1 MKLTVTAGLLASAS
15 AALWATTAQAEE
27 TVLSAL
33 PEQVTAWV
41 ENFNPFNQTTTAPS
55 VLHFM
60 YEPLIIFNAL
70 DGGKP
75 VYRLATGHDYSE
87 DLSSIT
93 VTLREGVEW
102 SDGEAFDADDVVTSF
117 ELALGNPA
125 LDSVGMAQM
134 LSGVEKID
142 AQTVRFNLST
152 PSSQAM
158 YQIVRV
164 PIVPDHIWSKID
176 DPVTFTNPDPV
187 GSGPLTEIR
196 RFTPQEYIQCRND
209 NYWDAESLHVDC
221 MRFPQIA
228 NNDQA
233 LAAASNGELDWMG
246 SFLPDIEN
254 TYVAKDPEHHSYW
267 LPGGSLVAFY
277 MNFEAP
283 EEGDRAAFNNVDFRR
298 AVSMAFDREAMVEI
312 AGYGYPTINQYPS
325 GLGRAFH
332 SWNNPEVDEKF
343 GAFTQYDLDGARALL
358 AEAGFKDIDGDGFV
372 ETPEGAQIDLEVIVP
387 NGWTD
392 WVNSCQ
398 IAVEGLNA
406 VGIRANV
413 STPESA
419 VWTEKLI
426 NGDYDM
432 AINSVRVG
440 ATPFNQYLDSLH
452 ESNQAKSRF
461 AASRYYNAE
470 LSGLLDAF
478 TQTSDTEK
486 QMAIMSDVQEIV
498 GADMPLVT
506 VFNNPRWY
514 QYNTKRF
521 TGFFNAD
528 NPVANPVVHKT
539 NPARLL
545 HLLALRPVE

>member
-1 MKLTVTAGLLASAS
+1 MNYKATAGLLASV
-15 AALWATTAQAEE
+15 ALWTTTAQAEE
-27 TVLSAL
+27 TVLTAL
-33 PEQVTAWV
+33 PDQVTAWV
-41 ENFNPFNQTTTAPS
+41 ENFNPFNQTTAAPS
-55 VLHFM
+55 VMHFM
-60 YEPLIIFNAL
+60 YEPLVIFNAL

-75 VYRLATGHDYSE
+75 IYRLATAFVYAD
-87 DLSSIT
+87 DLGSIT
-93 VTLREGVEW
+93 VTLRDGVKW
-102 SDGEAFDADDVVTSF
+102 SDGEAFTADDVIKSF
-117 ELALGNPA
+117 DLTLSNPA

-134 LSGVEKID
+134 LSGVEKVD
-142 AQTVRFNLST
+142 DKTVRFNLAT

-164 PIVPDHIWSKID
+164 PIVPEHVWSNVE
-176 DPVTFTNPDPV
+176 DPVTFTNPNPV

-196 RFTPQEYIQCRND
+196 RFTPQEYTQCRNA
-209 NYWDAESLHVDC
+209 NYWDADSLKVDC

-233 LAAASNGELDWMG
+233 LAAAANGELDWMG
-246 SFLPDIEN
+246 SFLPDIDN
-254 TYVAKDPEHHSYW
+254 TFVAKDPEHHSYW

-283 EEGDRAAFNNVDFRR
+283 EPGDKTAFNDVNFRR

-332 SWNNPEVDEKF
+332 AWNNDEVDEEF
-343 GAFTQYDLDGARALL
+343 GAFTQYDIDGAKALL

-372 ETPEGAQIDLEVIVP
+372 ESPDGDQIDLEVIVP

-406 VGIRANV
+406 AGIKASV
-413 STPESA
+413 ATPEAA

-426 NGDYDM
+426 TGEYDM

-452 ESNQAKSRF
+452 TNNQAKSRF
-461 AASRYYNAE
+461 AASRYYNEE
-470 LSGLLDAF
+470 LSTLLDTF

-486 QMAIMSDVQEIV
+486 QMEIMAEVQEII
-498 GADMPLVT
+498 GEEMPLAY

-521 TGFFNAD
+521 SGFFNAD

-539 NPARLL
+539 NPARLV
-545 HLLALRPVE
+545 HLLNLRPAN

>member
-1 MKLTVTAGLLASAS
+1 MKFTATAGLLASV
-15 AALWATTAQAEE
+15 ALWTTAVQAEE
-27 TVLSAL
+27 TVVSAL

-41 ENFNPFNQTTTAPS
+41 KNFNPFNQTTAAPS
-55 VLHFM
+55 VMHFM

-75 VYRLATGHDYSE
+75 IYRLATAFEYSD
-87 DLSSIT
+87 DLSTIT
-93 VTLREGVEW
+93 VTLRDGVEW
-102 SDGEAFDADDVVTSF
+102 SDGEAFSADDVVNSF
-117 ELALGNPA
+117 ELALNNVA
-125 LDSVGMAQM
+125 LDSVGMSNM
-134 LSGVEKID
+134 LSSVEKID
-142 AQTVRFNLST
+142 DQTVQFNLST

-164 PIVPDHIWSKID
+164 PIVPEHIWSDIA

-209 NYWDAESLHVDC
+209 NYWDAESLKVDC

-233 LAAASNGELDWMG
+233 LAAAANGELDWMG

-254 TYVAKDPEHHSYW
+254 TFVAKDPEHHRYW

-277 MNFEAP
+277 MNFEAS
-283 EEGDRAAFNNVDFRR
+283 EIGDKAAFNNVDFRR
-298 AVSMAFDREAMVEI
+298 AVSMSFDREAMVEI

-332 SWNNPEVDEKF
+332 SWNNPEVEDKF
-343 GAFTQYDLDGARALL
+343 GGFTQYDVEGARALL
-358 AEAGFKDIDGDGFV
+358 AEAGFEDIDGDGFV
-372 ETPEGAQIDLEVIVP
+372 ESPAGEQIDIEVIVP

-392 WVNSCQ
+392 WVNSSQ

-406 VGIRANV
+406 AGIKANV

-419 VWTEKLI
+419 IWTEKLI
-426 NGDYDM
+426 KGDYDM

-452 ESNQAKSRF
+452 EINQAKSRF
-461 AASRYYNAE
+461 AASRYYNEE

-486 QMAIMSDVQEIV
+486 QMAIMADVQKIV
-498 GADMPLVT
+498 GEEMPLAY

-521 TGFFNAD
+521 TGFFSAE
-528 NPVANPVVHKT
+528 NPVANPVAHKT
-539 NPARLL
+539 NPARLM

>member
-1 MKLTVTAGLLASAS
+1 MTQASKGIVTDP
-15 AALWATTAQAEE
+15 TK
-27 TVLSAL
+27 
-33 PEQVTAWV
+33 
-41 ENFNPFNQTTTAPS
+41 
-55 VLHFM
+55 
-60 YEPLIIFNAL
+60 
-70 DGGKP
+70 D
-75 VYRLATGHDYSE
+75 RLYIQD
-87 DLSSIT
+87 
-93 VTLREGVEW
+93 VTLRDGVEW
-102 SDGEAFDADDVVTSF
+102 SDGEAFSADDVVNSF
-117 ELALGNPA
+117 ELALNNVA
-125 LDSVGMAQM
+125 LDSVGMSNM
-134 LSGVEKID
+134 LSSVEKID
-142 AQTVRFNLST
+142 DQTVQFNLST

-164 PIVPDHIWSKID
+164 PIVPEHIWSDIA

-209 NYWDAESLHVDC
+209 NYWDAESLKVDC

-233 LAAASNGELDWMG
+233 LAAAANGELDWMG

-254 TYVAKDPEHHSYW
+254 TFVAKDPEHHRYW

-283 EEGDRAAFNNVDFRR
+283 DAGDSAAFNNVDFRR
-298 AVSMAFDREAMVEI
+298 AVSMSFDREAMVEI

-332 SWNNPEVDEKF
+332 SWNNPEVEDKF
-343 GAFTQYDLDGARALL
+343 GGFTQYDVEGARALL
-358 AEAGFKDIDGDGFV
+358 AEAGFEDTDGDGFV
-372 ETPEGAQIDLEVIVP
+372 ETPAGEQIDIEVIVP

-392 WVNSCQ
+392 WVNSSQ

-406 VGIRANV
+406 AGIKANV

-419 VWTEKLI
+419 IWTEKLI
-426 NGDYDM
+426 KGDYDM

-452 ESNQAKSRF
+452 EINQAKSRF
-461 AASRYYNAE
+461 AASRYYNEE

-486 QMAIMSDVQEIV
+486 QMAIMADVQKIV
-498 GADMPLVT
+498 GEEMPLAY

-521 TGFFNAD
+521 TGFFSAE
-528 NPVANPVVHKT
+528 NPVANPVAHKT
-539 NPARLL
+539 NPARLM

>member
-1 MKLTVTAGLLASAS
+1 
-15 AALWATTAQAEE
+15 
-27 TVLSAL
+27 
-33 PEQVTAWV
+33 
-41 ENFNPFNQTTTAPS
+41 
-55 VLHFM
+55 
-60 YEPLIIFNAL
+60 
-70 DGGKP
+70 
-75 VYRLATGHDYSE
+75 
-87 DLSSIT
+87 
-93 VTLREGVEW
+93 
-102 SDGEAFDADDVVTSF
+102 
-117 ELALGNPA
+117 
-125 LDSVGMAQM
+125 
-134 LSGVEKID
+134 
-142 AQTVRFNLST
+142 
-152 PSSQAM
+152 
-158 YQIVRV
+158 
-164 PIVPDHIWSKID
+164 
-176 DPVTFTNPDPV
+176 
-187 GSGPLTEIR
+187 
-196 RFTPQEYIQCRND
+196 
-209 NYWDAESLHVDC
+209 
-221 MRFPQIA
+221 
-228 NNDQA
+228 
-233 LAAASNGELDWMG
+233 
-246 SFLPDIEN
+246 PDIDN

-283 EEGDRAAFNNVDFRR
+283 EAGDKAAFNDVNFRR

-332 SWNNPEVDEKF
+332 AWNNAEVDEKF
-343 GAFTQYDLDGARALL
+343 GGFTQYDIDGAKALL

-372 ETPEGAQIDLEVIVP
+372 ETPDGEQIDLEVIVP

-406 VGIRANV
+406 AGIKASV
-413 STPESA
+413 ATPEAA

-426 NGDYDM
+426 TGEYDM

-452 ESNQAKSRF
+452 KNNQAKSRF
-461 AASRYYNAE
+461 GASRYYNDE
-470 LSGLLDAF
+470 LSDLLDKF

-486 QMAIMSDVQEIV
+486 QMDIMAEVQEIV
-498 GADMPLVT
+498 GEDVPLAY

-539 NPARLL
+539 NPARLV
-545 HLLALRPVE
+545 HLLNLRPAE

>member
-1 MKLTVTAGLLASAS
+1 MKFTATAGLLASV
-15 AALWATTAQAEE
+15 ALWTTAVQAEE
-27 TVLSAL
+27 TVVSAL

-41 ENFNPFNQTTTAPS
+41 KNFNPFNQTTAAPS
-55 VLHFM
+55 VMHFM

-75 VYRLATGHDYSE
+75 IYRLATAFEYSD
-87 DLSSIT
+87 DLSTIT
-93 VTLREGVEW
+93 VTLRDGVEW
-102 SDGEAFDADDVVTSF
+102 SDGEAFSADHVVKSF
-117 ELALGNPA
+117 ELALNNVA
-125 LDSVGMAQM
+125 LDSVWKSNM
-134 LSGVEKID
+134 LSSVEKVD
-142 AQTVRFNLST
+142 DQTVQFNLST

-164 PIVPDHIWSKID
+164 PIVPEHIWSDIA

-209 NYWDAESLHVDC
+209 NYWDAESLKVDC

-233 LAAASNGELDWMG
+233 LAAAANGELDWMG

-254 TYVAKDPEHHSYW
+254 TFVAKDPEHHRYW

-283 EEGDRAAFNNVDFRR
+283 DAGDSAAFNNVDFRR
-298 AVSMAFDREAMVEI
+298 AVSMSFDREAMVEI

-332 SWNNPEVDEKF
+332 SWNNPEVEDKF
-343 GAFTQYDLDGARALL
+343 GGFTQYDVEGARALL
-358 AEAGFKDIDGDGFV
+358 AEAGFEDIDGDGFV
-372 ETPEGAQIDLEVIVP
+372 ESPAGEQIDIEVIVP

-392 WVNSCQ
+392 WVNSSQ

-406 VGIRANV
+406 AGIKANV

-419 VWTEKLI
+419 IWTEKLI
-426 NGDYDM
+426 KGDYDM

-452 ESNQAKSRF
+452 EINQAKSRF
-461 AASRYYNAE
+461 AASRYYNEE

-486 QMAIMSDVQEIV
+486 QMAIMADVQKIV
-498 GADMPLVT
+498 GEEMPLAY

-521 TGFFNAD
+521 TGFFSAE
-528 NPVANPVVHKT
+528 NPVANPVAHKT
-539 NPARLL
+539 NPARLM

>member
-1 MKLTVTAGLLASAS
+1 MKFTATAGLLASV
-15 AALWATTAQAEE
+15 ALWTTAVQAEE
-27 TVLSAL
+27 TVVSAL

-41 ENFNPFNQTTTAPS
+41 KNFNPFNQTTAAPS
-55 VLHFM
+55 VMHFM

-75 VYRLATGHDYSE
+75 IYRLATAFEYSD
-87 DLSSIT
+87 DLSTIT

-102 SDGEAFDADDVVTSF
+102 SDGEAFSADDVVNSF
-117 ELALGNPA
+117 ELALNNVA
-125 LDSVGMAQM
+125 LDSVGMSNM
-134 LSGVEKID
+134 LSSVEKID
-142 AQTVRFNLST
+142 DQTVQFNLST

-164 PIVPDHIWSKID
+164 PIVPEHIWSDIA

-209 NYWDAESLHVDC
+209 NYWDAESLKVDC

-233 LAAASNGELDWMG
+233 LAAAANGELDWMG

-254 TYVAKDPEHHSYW
+254 TFVAKDPEHHRYW

-283 EEGDRAAFNNVDFRR
+283 DAGDSAAFNNVDFRR
-298 AVSMAFDREAMVEI
+298 AVSMSFDREAMVEI

-332 SWNNPEVDEKF
+332 SWNNPEVEDKF
-343 GAFTQYDLDGARALL
+343 GGFTQYDVEGARALL
-358 AEAGFKDIDGDGFV
+358 AEAGFEDTDGDGFV
-372 ETPEGAQIDLEVIVP
+372 ETPAGEQIDIEVIVP

-392 WVNSCQ
+392 WVNSSQ

-406 VGIRANV
+406 AGIKANV

-419 VWTEKLI
+419 IWTEKLI
-426 NGDYDM
+426 KGDYDM

-452 ESNQAKSRF
+452 EINQAKSRF
-461 AASRYYNAE
+461 AASRYYNEE

-486 QMAIMSDVQEIV
+486 QMAIMADVQKIV
-498 GADMPLVT
+498 GEEMPLAY

-521 TGFFNAD
+521 TGFFSAE
-528 NPVANPVVHKT
+528 NPVANPVAHKT
-539 NPARLL
+539 NPARLM

>member
-1 MKLTVTAGLLASAS
+1 MKLTVTAGLLASVAI
-15 AALWATTAQAEE
+15 WTTAAGAEE

-41 ENFNPFNQTTTAPS
+41 ENFNPFNQTTAAPS
-55 VLHFM
+55 VLDFM
-60 YEPLIIFNAL
+60 YEPLIIFNAM

-75 VYRLATGHDYSE
+75 IYRLATAYEYSD
-87 DLSSIT
+87 DLGSIT

-102 SDGEAFDADDVVTSF
+102 SDGEAFDADDVVKSF
-117 ELALGNPA
+117 ELALSDPA
-125 LDSVGMAQM
+125 LDSVGMAQT

-142 AQTVRFNLST
+142 AQTVRFTLTT

-164 PIVPDHIWSKID
+164 PVVPEHIWSAVA
-176 DPVTFTNPDPV
+176 DPVTFTNPNPV

-196 RFTPQEYIQCRND
+196 RFTPQEYVQCRNT
-209 NYWDAESLHVDC
+209 NYWDAESLKVDC

-233 LAAASNGELDWMG
+233 LAAAANGELDWMG

-277 MNFEAP
+277 MNFEAK
-283 EEGDRAAFNNVDFRR
+283 EAGDKAAFNDVAFRR

-332 SWNNPEVDEKF
+332 SWNNPEVDDKF
-343 GAFTQYDLDGARALL
+343 GAFTQYDIEGAKALL
-358 AEAGFKDIDGDGFV
+358 AEAGYKDIDGDGFV
-372 ETPEGAQIDLEVIVP
+372 ESPAGEPIDLEVIVP

-406 VGIRANV
+406 AGIKANV

-440 ATPFNQYLDSLH
+440 PTPFNQYLDSLH
-452 ESNQAKSRF
+452 ENNQTKSRF

-478 TQTSDTEK
+478 TQTNDADK
-486 QMAIMSDVQEIV
+486 QMAIMGDVQEIV
-498 GADMPLVT
+498 GAEMPLVT
-506 VFNNPRWY
+506 VFNNPNWY

-521 TGFFNAD
+521 SGFFNAD

-539 NPARLL
+539 NPARLI
-545 HLLALRPVE
+545 HLLSLRPVE

>member
-1 MKLTVTAGLLASAS
+1 MKLTVTAGLLASVAI
-15 AALWATTAQAEE
+15 WTTAAQAEE

-41 ENFNPFNQTTTAPS
+41 ENFNPFNQTTAAPS
-55 VLHFM
+55 VLDFM
-60 YEPLIIFNAL
+60 YEPLIIFNAM

-75 VYRLATGHDYSE
+75 IYRLATAYEYSD
-87 DLSSIT
+87 DLGSIT

-102 SDGEAFDADDVVTSF
+102 SDGEAFDADDVVKSF
-117 ELALGNPA
+117 ELALSDPA
-125 LDSVGMAQM
+125 LDSVGMAQT

-142 AQTVRFNLST
+142 AHTVRFTLST

-164 PIVPDHIWSKID
+164 PVVPEHIWSAVA
-176 DPVTFTNPDPV
+176 DPVTFTNPNPV

-196 RFTPQEYIQCRND
+196 RFTPQEYVQCRNS
-209 NYWDAESLHVDC
+209 NYWDAESLKVDC
-221 MRFPQIA
+221 IRFPQIA

-233 LAAASNGELDWMG
+233 LAAAANGELDWMG

-267 LPGGSLVAFY
+267 LPGGSMVAFY

-283 EEGDRAAFNNVDFRR
+283 AAGDKAAFNDVAFRR

-332 SWNNPEVDEKF
+332 SWNNPEVDDKF
-343 GAFTQYDLDGARALL
+343 GAFTQYDIEGAKALL
-358 AEAGFKDIDGDGFV
+358 AEAGYKDIDGDGFI
-372 ETPEGAQIDLEVIVP
+372 ETPAGEPIDLEVIVP

-406 VGIRANV
+406 AGIKANV

-440 ATPFNQYLDSLH
+440 PTPFNQYLDSMH
-452 ESNQAKSRF
+452 ENNQTKSRF

-478 TQTSDTEK
+478 TQTSDAEK
-486 QMAIMSDVQEIV
+486 QMAIMGDVQEIV
-498 GADMPLVT
+498 GAEMPLVT
-506 VFNNPRWY
+506 VFNNPNWY

-539 NPARLL
+539 NPARLI
-545 HLLALRPVE
+545 HLLSLRPVE

>member
-1 MKLTVTAGLLASAS
+1 MKFKATAGLLASV
-15 AALWATTAQAEE
+15 ALWTTTAQAEE
-27 TVLSAL
+27 TVLTAL
-33 PEQVTAWV
+33 PDQVTAWV
-41 ENFNPFNQTTTAPS
+41 ENFNPFNQTTAAPS
-55 VLHFM
+55 VMHFM

-75 VYRLATGHDYSE
+75 IFRLATAFDYAD
-87 DLSSIT
+87 DLGSIT
-93 VTLREGVEW
+93 VTLRDGVQW
-102 SDGEAFDADDVVTSF
+102 SDGEAFTADDVTKSF
-117 ELALGNPA
+117 DLALGNPA

-142 AQTVRFNLST
+142 DKTVRFNLAT

-164 PIVPDHIWSKID
+164 PIVPEHVWSGVD
-176 DPVTFTNPDPV
+176 DPVTFTNPKPV

-196 RFTPQEYIQCRND
+196 RFTPQEYTQCRND
-209 NYWDAESLHVDC
+209 NYWDADSLKVDC

-233 LAAASNGELDWMG
+233 LAAAANGELDWMG
-246 SFLPDIEN
+246 SFLPDIDN
-254 TYVAKDPEHHSYW
+254 TFVAKDPEHHSYW

-283 EEGDRAAFNNVDFRR
+283 EAGDKAAFNDVNFRR

-332 SWNNPEVDEKF
+332 AWNNDGVDEKF
-343 GAFTQYDLDGARALL
+343 GAFTQYDIEAAKALL

-372 ETPEGAQIDLEVIVP
+372 ESPDGEQIDLEVIVP

-406 VGIRANV
+406 AGIKANV
-413 STPESA
+413 STPEAA

-426 NGDYDM
+426 TGEYDM

-452 ESNQAKSRF
+452 TNNQAKSRF
-461 AASRYYNAE
+461 AASRYYNEE
-470 LSGLLDAF
+470 LSGLLDKF

-486 QMAIMSDVQEIV
+486 QMEIMAEVQEII
-498 GADMPLVT
+498 GEEMPLAY

-539 NPARLL
+539 NPARLV
-545 HLLALRPVE
+545 HLLNLRPAN

>member
-1 MKLTVTAGLLASAS
+1 MKFKATAGLLASV
-15 AALWATTAQAEE
+15 ALWTTTAQAEE
-27 TVLSAL
+27 TVLTAL
-33 PEQVTAWV
+33 PDQVTAWV
-41 ENFNPFNQTTTAPS
+41 ENFNPFNQTTAAPS

-75 VYRLATGHDYSE
+75 IYRLATAFDYAD
-87 DLSSIT
+87 DLGSIT
-93 VTLREGVEW
+93 VTLRDGVKW
-102 SDGEAFDADDVVTSF
+102 SDGEAFTADDVIKSF
-117 ELALGNPA
+117 DLALSNPA

-134 LSGVEKID
+134 LSGVDKLD
-142 AQTVRFNLST
+142 DKTVRFNLAT

-164 PIVPDHIWSKID
+164 PIVPEHVWSGVD
-176 DPVTFTNPDPV
+176 DPVTFTNPNPV

-196 RFTPQEYIQCRND
+196 RFTPQEYTQCRNA
-209 NYWDAESLHVDC
+209 NYWDADSLKVDC

-233 LAAASNGELDWMG
+233 LAAAANGELDWMG
-246 SFLPDIEN
+246 SFLPDIDN

-283 EEGDRAAFNNVDFRR
+283 EAGDKAAFNDVNFRR

-332 SWNNPEVDEKF
+332 AWNNAEVDEKF
-343 GAFTQYDLDGARALL
+343 GGFTQYDIDGAKALL

-372 ETPEGAQIDLEVIVP
+372 ETPDGEQIDLEVIVP

-406 VGIRANV
+406 AGIKASV
-413 STPESA
+413 ATPEAA

-426 NGDYDM
+426 TGEYDM

-452 ESNQAKSRF
+452 KNNQAKSRF
-461 AASRYYNAE
+461 AASRYYNDE
-470 LSGLLDAF
+470 LSDLLDKF

-486 QMAIMSDVQEIV
+486 QMEIMAEVQTIV
-498 GADMPLVT
+498 GEDVPLAY

-539 NPARLL
+539 NPARLV
-545 HLLALRPVE
+545 HLLNLRPAE

>member
-1 MKLTVTAGLLASAS
+1 MNFKTTAGLLASV
-15 AALWATTAQAEE
+15 ALWSTAAQAEE
-27 TVLSAL
+27 TVLTAL
-33 PEQVTAWV
+33 PDQVTAWV
-41 ENFNPFNQTTTAPS
+41 ENFNPFNQTTAAPS

-60 YEPLIIFNAL
+60 YEPLIIFNAI

-75 VYRLATGHDYSE
+75 IYRLATAFDYAD
-87 DLSSIT
+87 DLSAIT
-93 VTLREGVEW
+93 VTLREGVQW
-102 SDGEAFDADDVVTSF
+102 SDGEAFAADDVVKSF
-117 ELALGNPA
+117 DLALSNPA

-134 LSGVEKID
+134 LSGVDKVD
-142 AQTVRFNLST
+142 DKTVRFNLAT

-164 PIVPDHIWSKID
+164 PIVPEHVWSGVD
-176 DPVTFTNPDPV
+176 DPVTFTNPKPV

-196 RFTPQEYIQCRND
+196 RFTPQEYTQCRNA
-209 NYWDAESLHVDC
+209 NYWDADSLKVDC

-233 LAAASNGELDWMG
+233 LAAAANGELDWMG
-246 SFLPDIEN
+246 SFLPDIDN
-254 TYVAKDPEHHSYW
+254 TFVAKDPEHHSYW

-283 EEGDRAAFNNVDFRR
+283 EAGDKAAFNNQNFRR

-332 SWNNPEVDEKF
+332 AWNNAEVDEKF
-343 GAFTQYDLDGARALL
+343 GAFTQYDIEAAKALL
-358 AEAGFKDIDGDGFV
+358 AEAGFKDTDGDGFV
-372 ETPEGAQIDLEVIVP
+372 ETPDGEQIDLEVIVP

-406 VGIRANV
+406 AGIKANV
-413 STPESA
+413 STPEA
-419 VWTEKLI
+419 AIWTEKLI
-426 NGDYDM
+426 TGEYDM

-452 ESNQAKSRF
+452 EDNQAKSRF

-470 LSGLLDAF
+470 LSDLLDAF

-486 QMAIMSDVQEIV
+486 QMAIMADVQTIV
-498 GADMPLVT
+498 GEDMPLAY

-521 TGFFNAD
+521 TGFFNSE
-528 NPVANPVVHKT
+528 NPVTNPVVHKT
-539 NPARLL
+539 NPARLV
-545 HLLALRPVE
+545 HLLNLRPVE

>member
-1 MKLTVTAGLLASAS
+1 MKFTATAGLLASV
-15 AALWATTAQAEE
+15 ALWTTAVQAEE
-27 TVLSAL
+27 TVVSAL

-41 ENFNPFNQTTTAPS
+41 KNFNPFNQTTAAPS
-55 VLHFM
+55 VMHFM

-75 VYRLATGHDYSE
+75 IYRLATAFEYSD
-87 DLSSIT
+87 DLSTIT
-93 VTLREGVEW
+93 VTLRDGVEW
-102 SDGEAFDADDVVTSF
+102 SDGEAFSADDVVNSF
-117 ELALGNPA
+117 ELALNNVA
-125 LDSVGMAQM
+125 LDSVGMSNM
-134 LSGVEKID
+134 LSSVEKID
-142 AQTVRFNLST
+142 DQTVQFNLST

-164 PIVPDHIWSKID
+164 PIVPEHIWSDIA

-209 NYWDAESLHVDC
+209 NYWDAESLKVDC

-233 LAAASNGELDWMG
+233 LAAAANGELDWMG

-254 TYVAKDPEHHSYW
+254 TFVAKDPEHHRYW

-277 MNFEAP
+277 MNFEALDA
-283 EEGDRAAFNNVDFRR
+283 GDSAAFNNVDFRR
-298 AVSMAFDREAMVEI
+298 AVSMSFDREAMVEI

-332 SWNNPEVDEKF
+332 SWNNPEVEDKF
-343 GAFTQYDLDGARALL
+343 GGFTQYDVEGARALL
-358 AEAGFKDIDGDGFV
+358 AEAGFEDIDGDGFV
-372 ETPEGAQIDLEVIVP
+372 ETPAGEQIDIEVIVP

-392 WVNSCQ
+392 WVNSSQ

-406 VGIRANV
+406 AGIKANV

-419 VWTEKLI
+419 IWTEKLI
-426 NGDYDM
+426 KGDYDM

-452 ESNQAKSRF
+452 EINQAKSRF
-461 AASRYYNAE
+461 AASRYYNEE

-486 QMAIMSDVQEIV
+486 QMAIMADVQKIV
-498 GADMPLVT
+498 GEEMPLAY

-521 TGFFNAD
+521 TGFFSAE
-528 NPVANPVVHKT
+528 NPVANPVAHKT
-539 NPARLL
+539 NPARLM

>member
-1 MKLTVTAGLLASAS
+1 MKFTATAGLLASV
-15 AALWATTAQAEE
+15 ALWTTAVQAEE
-27 TVLSAL
+27 TVVSAL

-41 ENFNPFNQTTTAPS
+41 KNFNPFNQTTAAPS
-55 VLHFM
+55 VMHFM

-75 VYRLATGHDYSE
+75 IYRLATAFEYSD
-87 DLSSIT
+87 DLSTIT
-93 VTLREGVEW
+93 VTLRDGVEW
-102 SDGEAFDADDVVTSF
+102 SDGEAFSADDVVNSF
-117 ELALGNPA
+117 ELALNNVA
-125 LDSVGMAQM
+125 LDSVGMSNM
-134 LSGVEKID
+134 LSSVEKID
-142 AQTVRFNLST
+142 DQTVQFNLST

-164 PIVPDHIWSKID
+164 PIVPEHIWSDIA

-209 NYWDAESLHVDC
+209 NYWDAESLKVDC

-233 LAAASNGELDWMG
+233 LAAAANGELDWMG

-254 TYVAKDPEHHSYW
+254 TFVAKDPEHHRYW

-277 MNFEAP
+277 MNFEAS
-283 EEGDRAAFNNVDFRR
+283 EIGDKAAFNNVDFRR
-298 AVSMAFDREAMVEI
+298 AVSMSFDREAMVEI

-332 SWNNPEVDEKF
+332 SWNNPEVEDKF
-343 GAFTQYDLDGARALL
+343 GGFTQYDVEGARALL
-358 AEAGFKDIDGDGFV
+358 AEAGFEDIDGDGFV
-372 ETPEGAQIDLEVIVP
+372 ETPAGEQIDIEVIVP

-392 WVNSCQ
+392 WVNSSQ

-406 VGIRANV
+406 AGIKANV

-419 VWTEKLI
+419 IWTEKLI
-426 NGDYDM
+426 KGDYDM

-452 ESNQAKSRF
+452 EINQAKSRF
-461 AASRYYNAE
+461 AASRYYNEE
-470 LSGLLDAF
+470 LSDLLDAF

-486 QMAIMSDVQEIV
+486 QMAIMADVQKIV
-498 GADMPLVT
+498 GEEMPLAY

-521 TGFFNAD
+521 TGFFSAE
-528 NPVANPVVHKT
+528 NPVANPVAHKT
-539 NPARLL
+539 NPARLM

>member
-1 MKLTVTAGLLASAS
+1 MKFKATAGLLASV
-15 AALWATTAQAEE
+15 ALWTTTAQAEE
-27 TVLSAL
+27 TVLTAL
-33 PEQVTAWV
+33 PDQVTAWV
-41 ENFNPFNQTTTAPS
+41 ENFNPFNQTTAAPS
-55 VLHFM
+55 VMHFM

-75 VYRLATGHDYSE
+75 IFRLATAFDYAD
-87 DLSSIT
+87 DLGSIT
-93 VTLREGVEW
+93 VTLRDGVKW
-102 SDGEAFDADDVVTSF
+102 SDGEAFTADDVMKSF
-117 ELALGNPA
+117 DLALSNPA

-134 LSGVEKID
+134 LSGVEKLD
-142 AQTVRFNLST
+142 DKTVRFNLAT

-164 PIVPDHIWSKID
+164 PIVPEHVWSGVD
-176 DPVTFTNPDPV
+176 DPVTFTNPNPV

-196 RFTPQEYIQCRND
+196 RFTPQEYTQCRND
-209 NYWDAESLHVDC
+209 NYWDADSLKVDC

-233 LAAASNGELDWMG
+233 LAAAANGELDWMG
-246 SFLPDIEN
+246 SFLPDIDN
-254 TYVAKDPEHHSYW
+254 TFVAKDPEHHSYW

-283 EEGDRAAFNNVDFRR
+283 EAGDKAAFNDVNFRR

-332 SWNNPEVDEKF
+332 AWNNDGVDEKF
-343 GAFTQYDLDGARALL
+343 GAFTQYDIEAAKALL
-358 AEAGFKDIDGDGFV
+358 AKAGFKDINGDGFV
-372 ETPEGAQIDLEVIVP
+372 ESPDGEQIDLEVIVP

-406 VGIRANV
+406 AGIKANV
-413 STPESA
+413 STPEAA

-426 NGDYDM
+426 TGEYDM

-452 ESNQAKSRF
+452 TNNQAKSRF
-461 AASRYYNAE
+461 AASRYYNKE
-470 LSGLLDAF
+470 LSALLDTF

-486 QMAIMSDVQEIV
+486 QMEIMAEVQEII
-498 GADMPLVT
+498 GEEMPLAY

-539 NPARLL
+539 NPARLV
-545 HLLALRPVE
+545 HLLNLRPAE

>member
-1 MKLTVTAGLLASAS
+1 MKFTATAGLLASV
-15 AALWATTAQAEE
+15 ALWTTAVQAEE
-27 TVLSAL
+27 TVVSAL

-41 ENFNPFNQTTTAPS
+41 KNFNPFNQTTAAPS
-55 VLHFM
+55 VMHFM

-75 VYRLATGHDYSE
+75 IYRLATAFEYSD
-87 DLSSIT
+87 DLSTIT
-93 VTLREGVEW
+93 VTLRDGVEW
-102 SDGEAFDADDVVTSF
+102 SDGEAFSADDVVNSF
-117 ELALGNPA
+117 ELALNNVA
-125 LDSVGMAQM
+125 LDSVGMSNM
-134 LSGVEKID
+134 LSSVEKID
-142 AQTVRFNLST
+142 DQTVQFNLST

-164 PIVPDHIWSKID
+164 PIVPEHIWSDIA

-209 NYWDAESLHVDC
+209 NYWDAESLKVDC

-233 LAAASNGELDWMG
+233 LAAAANGELDWMG

-254 TYVAKDPEHHSYW
+254 TFVAKDPEHHRYW

-283 EEGDRAAFNNVDFRR
+283 DAGDSAAFNNVDFRR
-298 AVSMAFDREAMVEI
+298 AVSMSFDREAMVEI

-332 SWNNPEVDEKF
+332 SWNNPEVEDKF
-343 GAFTQYDLDGARALL
+343 GGFTQYDVEGARALL
-358 AEAGFKDIDGDGFV
+358 AEAGFEDIDGDGFV
-372 ETPEGAQIDLEVIVP
+372 ESPAGEQIDIEVIVP

-392 WVNSCQ
+392 WVNSSQ

-406 VGIRANV
+406 AGIKANV

-419 VWTEKLI
+419 IWTEKLI
-426 NGDYDM
+426 KGDYDM

-452 ESNQAKSRF
+452 EINQAKSRF
-461 AASRYYNAE
+461 AASRYYNEE

-486 QMAIMSDVQEIV
+486 QMAIMADVQKIV
-498 GADMPLVT
+498 GEEMPLAY

-521 TGFFNAD
+521 TGFFSAE
-528 NPVANPVVHKT
+528 NPVANPVAHKT
-539 NPARLL
+539 NPARLM

>member
-1 MKLTVTAGLLASAS
+1 MKFTATAGLLASV
-15 AALWATTAQAEE
+15 ALWTTAVQAEE
-27 TVLSAL
+27 TVVSAL

-41 ENFNPFNQTTTAPS
+41 KNFNPFNQTTAAPS
-55 VLHFM
+55 VMHFM

-75 VYRLATGHDYSE
+75 IYRLATAFEYSD
-87 DLSSIT
+87 DLSTIT

-102 SDGEAFDADDVVTSF
+102 SDGEAFSADDVVNSF
-117 ELALGNPA
+117 ELALNNVA
-125 LDSVGMAQM
+125 LDSVGMSNM
-134 LSGVEKID
+134 LSSVEKID
-142 AQTVRFNLST
+142 HQTVQFNLST

-164 PIVPDHIWSKID
+164 PIVPEHIWSDIA

-209 NYWDAESLHVDC
+209 NYWDAESLKVDC

-233 LAAASNGELDWMG
+233 LAAAANGELDWMG

-254 TYVAKDPEHHSYW
+254 TFVAKDPEHHRYW

-283 EEGDRAAFNNVDFRR
+283 DAGDSAAFNNVDFRR
-298 AVSMAFDREAMVEI
+298 AVSMSFDREAMVEI

-332 SWNNPEVDEKF
+332 SWNNPEVEDKF
-343 GAFTQYDLDGARALL
+343 GGFTQYDVEGARALL
-358 AEAGFKDIDGDGFV
+358 AEAGFEDTDGDGFV
-372 ETPEGAQIDLEVIVP
+372 ETAAGEQIDIEVIVP

-392 WVNSCQ
+392 WVNSSQ

-406 VGIRANV
+406 AGIKANV

-419 VWTEKLI
+419 IWTEKLI
-426 NGDYDM
+426 KGDYDM

-452 ESNQAKSRF
+452 EINQAKSRF
-461 AASRYYNAE
+461 AASRYYNEE

-486 QMAIMSDVQEIV
+486 QMAIMADVQKIV
-498 GADMPLVT
+498 GEEMPLAY

-521 TGFFNAD
+521 TGFFSAE
-528 NPVANPVVHKT
+528 NPVANPVAHKT
-539 NPARLL
+539 NPARLM

>member
-1 MKLTVTAGLLASAS
+1 MKFTATAGLLASV
-15 AALWATTAQAEE
+15 ALWTTAAQAEE

-41 ENFNPFNQTTTAPS
+41 ENFNPFNQTTAAPS
-55 VLHFM
+55 VMHFM

-75 VYRLATGHDYSE
+75 IYRLATAFEYSE
-87 DLSSIT
+87 DLSTIT
-93 VTLREGVEW
+93 VTLRDGVQW
-102 SDGEAFDADDVVTSF
+102 SDGEAFTADDVVKSF
-117 ELALGNPA
+117 DLALSDPA

-142 AQTVRFNLST
+142 EMTVKFNLST

-164 PIVPDHIWSKID
+164 PIVPEHIWSD
-176 DPVTFTNPDPV
+176 VADPVTFTNPDPV

-209 NYWDAESLHVDC
+209 NYWDAESLKVDC

-233 LAAASNGELDWMG
+233 LAAAANGELDWMG

-267 LPGGSLVAFY
+267 LPAGSLVAFY
-277 MNFEAP
+277 MNFEAK
-283 EEGDRAAFNNVDFRR
+283 EAGDKEAINDVAFRR

-325 GLGRAFH
+325 GLGRAYH
-332 SWNNPEVDEKF
+332 AWNNPEVEDKF
-343 GAFTQYDLDGARALL
+343 GAFTRYDIEGAKAQL
-358 AEAGFKDIDGDGFV
+358 AEAGFKDVDGDGFV
-372 ETPEGAQIDLEVIVP
+372 ETPNGEQIDLEVIVP

-392 WVNSCQ
+392 WVNSSQ

-406 VGIRANV
+406 AGIKANV

-419 VWTEKLI
+419 IWTEKLI
-426 NGDYDM
+426 KGDYDM

-452 ESNQAKSRF
+452 EINQAKSRF
-461 AASRYYNAE
+461 AASRYYNKE

-478 TQTSDTEK
+478 TQTSDTDK
-486 QMAIMSDVQEIV
+486 QMAIIADVQKIV
-498 GADMPLVT
+498 GEDMPLAY

-521 TGFFNAD
+521 EGFFNAD

-539 NPARLL
+539 NPARLI
-545 HLLALRPVE
+545 HLLNLRPVE

>member
-1 MKLTVTAGLLASAS
+1 MKFTATAGLLASV
-15 AALWATTAQAEE
+15 ALWTTAVQAEE
-27 TVLSAL
+27 TVVSAL

-41 ENFNPFNQTTTAPS
+41 KNFNPFNQTTAAPS
-55 VLHFM
+55 VMHFM

-75 VYRLATGHDYSE
+75 IYRLATAFEYSD
-87 DLSSIT
+87 DLSTIT
-93 VTLREGVEW
+93 VTLRDGVEW
-102 SDGEAFDADDVVTSF
+102 SDGEAFSADDVVNSF
-117 ELALGNPA
+117 ELALNNVA
-125 LDSVGMAQM
+125 LDSVGMSNM
-134 LSGVEKID
+134 LSSVEKID
-142 AQTVRFNLST
+142 DQTVQFNLST

-164 PIVPDHIWSKID
+164 PIVPEHIWSDIA

-209 NYWDAESLHVDC
+209 NYWDAESLKVDC

-233 LAAASNGELDWMG
+233 LAAAANGELDWMG

-254 TYVAKDPEHHSYW
+254 TFVAKDPEHHRYW

-277 MNFEAP
+277 MNFEAS
-283 EEGDRAAFNNVDFRR
+283 EIGDKAAFNNVDFRR
-298 AVSMAFDREAMVEI
+298 AVSMSFDREAMVEI

-332 SWNNPEVDEKF
+332 SWNNPEVEDKF
-343 GAFTQYDLDGARALL
+343 GGFTQYDVEGARALL
-358 AEAGFKDIDGDGFV
+358 AEAGFEDTDGDGFV
-372 ETPEGAQIDLEVIVP
+372 ETPAGEQIDIEVIVP

-392 WVNSCQ
+392 WVNSSQ

-406 VGIRANV
+406 AGIKANV

-419 VWTEKLI
+419 IWTEKLI
-426 NGDYDM
+426 KGDYDM

-452 ESNQAKSRF
+452 EINQAKSRF
-461 AASRYYNAE
+461 AASRYYNEE

-486 QMAIMSDVQEIV
+486 QMAIMADVQKIV
-498 GADMPLVT
+498 GEEMPLAY

-521 TGFFNAD
+521 TGFFSAE
-528 NPVANPVVHKT
+528 NPVANPVAHKT
-539 NPARLL
+539 NPARLM

>member
-1 MKLTVTAGLLASAS
+1 MKFTATAGLLASV
-15 AALWATTAQAEE
+15 ALWTTAVQAEE
-27 TVLSAL
+27 TVVSAL

-41 ENFNPFNQTTTAPS
+41 KNFNPFNQTTAAPS
-55 VLHFM
+55 VMHFM

-75 VYRLATGHDYSE
+75 IYRLATAFEYSD
-87 DLSSIT
+87 DLSTIT

-102 SDGEAFDADDVVTSF
+102 SDGEAFSADDVVNSF
-117 ELALGNPA
+117 ELALNNVA
-125 LDSVGMAQM
+125 LDSVGMSNM
-134 LSGVEKID
+134 LSSVEKID
-142 AQTVRFNLST
+142 DQTVQFNLST

-164 PIVPDHIWSKID
+164 PIVPEHIWSDIA

-209 NYWDAESLHVDC
+209 NYWDAESLKVDC

-233 LAAASNGELDWMG
+233 LAAAANGELDWMG

-254 TYVAKDPEHHSYW
+254 TFVAKGPEHHRYW

-277 MNFEAP
+277 MNFEAS
-283 EEGDRAAFNNVDFRR
+283 EIGDKEAFNNVDFRR
-298 AVSMAFDREAMVEI
+298 AVSMSFDREAMVEI

-332 SWNNPEVDEKF
+332 SWNNPEVEDKF
-343 GAFTQYDLDGARALL
+343 GGFTQYDVEGARALL
-358 AEAGFKDIDGDGFV
+358 AEAGFEDIDGDGFV
-372 ETPEGAQIDLEVIVP
+372 ESPAGEQIDIEVIVP

-392 WVNSCQ
+392 WVNSSQ

-406 VGIRANV
+406 AGIKANV

-419 VWTEKLI
+419 IWTEKLI
-426 NGDYDM
+426 KGDYDM

-452 ESNQAKSRF
+452 EINQAKSRF
-461 AASRYYNAE
+461 AASRYYNEE

-486 QMAIMSDVQEIV
+486 QMAIMADVQKIV
-498 GADMPLVT
+498 GEEMPLAY

-521 TGFFNAD
+521 TGFFSAE
-528 NPVANPVVHKT
+528 NPVANPVAHKT
-539 NPARLL
+539 NPARLM

>member
-1 MKLTVTAGLLASAS
+1 MRKTVAAGLMASAAMLASA
-15 AALWATTAQAEE
+15 AQAEE
-27 TVLSAL
+27 TVLTAL

-41 ENFNPFNQTTTAPS
+41 ENFNPFNQTTAAPS
-55 VLHFM
+55 VMHFM

-70 DGGKP
+70 DAGKP
-75 VYRLATGHDYSE
+75 VFRLATDFEYAE

-93 VTLREGVEW
+93 VSLREGVTW
-102 SDGEAFDADDVVTSF
+102 SDGEAFDADDVVASF
-117 ELALGNPA
+117 ELVLGNAA
-125 LDSVGMAQM
+125 LDAVGMAQT

-142 AQTVRFNLST
+142 AGTVRFDLST
-152 PSSQAM
+152 PSSQAL

-164 PIVPDHIWSKID
+164 PIVPQHIWSQVD

-196 RFTPQEYIQCRND
+196 RFTPQEYVQCRNE
-209 NYWDAESLHVDC
+209 NYWDADSLHVDC
-221 MRFPQIA
+221 MRFPQIS

-233 LAAASNGELDWMG
+233 LAAAANGKLDWMG

-254 TYVAKDPEHHSYW
+254 TYVAKDPAHHSYW

-283 EEGDRAAFNNVDFRR
+283 EAGDRAAFKDVTFRR
-298 AVSMAFDREAMVEI
+298 VVSMAFDREAMVEI

-332 SWNNPEVDEKF
+332 AWNSPEVEEKF
-343 GAFTQYDLDGARALL
+343 GSFTQYDTEGARALL
-358 AEAGFKDIDGDGFV
+358 AEAGYKDIDGDGFV
-372 ETPEGAQIDLEVIVP
+372 ETPDGQPVSLEVIVP

-406 VGIRANV
+406 AGIKANV
-413 STPESA
+413 ATPESA

-426 NGDYDM
+426 SGDYDM

-440 ATPFNQYLDSLH
+440 PTPFNQYLDALH
-452 ESNQAKSRF
+452 ENNQAKSRF

-470 LSGLLDAF
+470 LSGLLDSF
-478 TQTSDTEK
+478 TQTNDTEK
-486 QMAIMSDVQEIV
+486 QMQIMGKVQGIV
-498 GADMPLVT
+498 AADMPLVP

>member
-1 MKLTVTAGLLASAS
+1 MKFTATAGLLASV
-15 AALWATTAQAEE
+15 ALWTTAVQAEE
-27 TVLSAL
+27 TVVSAL

-41 ENFNPFNQTTTAPS
+41 KNFNPFNQTTAAPS
-55 VLHFM
+55 VMHFM

-75 VYRLATGHDYSE
+75 IYRLATAFEYSD
-87 DLSSIT
+87 DLSTIT
-93 VTLREGVEW
+93 VTLRDGVEW
-102 SDGEAFDADDVVTSF
+102 SDGEAFSADDVVNSF
-117 ELALGNPA
+117 ELALNNVA
-125 LDSVGMAQM
+125 LDSVGMSNM
-134 LSGVEKID
+134 LSSVEKID
-142 AQTVRFNLST
+142 DQTVQFNLST

-164 PIVPDHIWSKID
+164 PIVPEHIWSDIA

-209 NYWDAESLHVDC
+209 NYWDAESLKVDC

-233 LAAASNGELDWMG
+233 LAAAANGELDWMG

-254 TYVAKDPEHHSYW
+254 TFVAKDPEHHRYW

-283 EEGDRAAFNNVDFRR
+283 DAGDSAAFNNVDFRR
-298 AVSMAFDREAMVEI
+298 AVSMSFDREAMVEI

-332 SWNNPEVDEKF
+332 SWNNPEVEDKF
-343 GAFTQYDLDGARALL
+343 GGFTQYDVEGARALL
-358 AEAGFKDIDGDGFV
+358 AEAGFEDTDGDGFV
-372 ETPEGAQIDLEVIVP
+372 ETPAGEQIDIEVIVP

-392 WVNSCQ
+392 WVNSSQ

-406 VGIRANV
+406 AGIKANV

-419 VWTEKLI
+419 IWTEKLI
-426 NGDYDM
+426 KGDYDM

-452 ESNQAKSRF
+452 EINQAKSRF
-461 AASRYYNAE
+461 AASRYYNEE

-486 QMAIMSDVQEIV
+486 QMAIMADVQKIV
-498 GADMPLVT
+498 GEEMPLAY

-521 TGFFNAD
+521 TGFFSAE
-528 NPVANPVVHKT
+528 NPVANPVAHKT
-539 NPARLL
+539 NPARLM

>member
-1 MKLTVTAGLLASAS
+1 MKFTATAGLLASV
-15 AALWATTAQAEE
+15 ALWTTAVQAEE
-27 TVLSAL
+27 TVVSAL

-41 ENFNPFNQTTTAPS
+41 KNFNPFNQTTAAPS
-55 VLHFM
+55 VMHFM

-75 VYRLATGHDYSE
+75 IYRLATAFEYSD
-87 DLSSIT
+87 DLSTIT
-93 VTLREGVEW
+93 VTLRDGVEW
-102 SDGEAFDADDVVTSF
+102 SDGEAFSADDVVNSF
-117 ELALGNPA
+117 ELALNNVA
-125 LDSVGMAQM
+125 LDSVGMSNM
-134 LSGVEKID
+134 LSSVEKID
-142 AQTVRFNLST
+142 DQTVQFNLST

-164 PIVPDHIWSKID
+164 PIVPEHIWSDIA

-209 NYWDAESLHVDC
+209 NYWDAESLKVDC

-233 LAAASNGELDWMG
+233 LAAAANGELDWMG

-254 TYVAKDPEHHSYW
+254 TFVAKDPEHHRYW

-283 EEGDRAAFNNVDFRR
+283 DAGDSAAFNNVDFRR
-298 AVSMAFDREAMVEI
+298 AVSMSFDREAMVEI

-332 SWNNPEVDEKF
+332 SWNNPEVEDKF
-343 GAFTQYDLDGARALL
+343 GGFTQYDVEGARALL
-358 AEAGFKDIDGDGFV
+358 AEAGFEDIDGDGFV
-372 ETPEGAQIDLEVIVP
+372 ETPAGEQIDIEVIVP

-392 WVNSCQ
+392 WVNSSQ

-406 VGIRANV
+406 AGIKANV

-419 VWTEKLI
+419 IWTEKLI
-426 NGDYDM
+426 KGDYDM

-452 ESNQAKSRF
+452 EINQAKSRF
-461 AASRYYNAE
+461 AASRYYNEE

-486 QMAIMSDVQEIV
+486 QMAIMADVQKIV
-498 GADMPLVT
+498 GEEMPLAY

-521 TGFFNAD
+521 TGFFSAE
-528 NPVANPVVHKT
+528 NPVANPVAHKT
-539 NPARLL
+539 NPARLM

>member
-1 MKLTVTAGLLASAS
+1 MKLTVTAGLLVSVAI
-15 AALWATTAQAEE
+15 WTTAAQAEE

-41 ENFNPFNQTTTAPS
+41 ENFNPFNQTTAAPS
-55 VLHFM
+55 VLDFM
-60 YEPLIIFNAL
+60 YEPLIIFNAM

-75 VYRLATGHDYSE
+75 IYRLATAYEYSE
-87 DLSSIT
+87 DLSTIS

-102 SDGEAFDADDVVTSF
+102 SDGEAFDADDVVKSF
-117 ELALGNPA
+117 ELALSDPA
-125 LDSVGMAQM
+125 LDSVGMAQT

-142 AQTVRFNLST
+142 AQTVRFTLST

-164 PIVPDHIWSKID
+164 PVVPEHIWSAVA
-176 DPVTFTNPDPV
+176 DPVTFTNPNPV

-196 RFTPQEYIQCRND
+196 RFTPQEYVQCRNT
-209 NYWDAESLHVDC
+209 NYWDAASLKVDC

-233 LAAASNGELDWMG
+233 LAAAANGELDWMG

-277 MNFEAP
+277 MNFEAK
-283 EEGDRAAFNNVDFRR
+283 EAGDKAAFNDVAFRR

-332 SWNNPEVDEKF
+332 SWNNPEVDDKF
-343 GAFTQYDLDGARALL
+343 GAFTQYDIEGAKALL
-358 AEAGFKDIDGDGFV
+358 AEAGYKDIDGDGFV
-372 ETPEGAQIDLEVIVP
+372 ESPTGEPIDLEVIVP

-406 VGIRANV
+406 AGIKANV

-440 ATPFNQYLDSLH
+440 PTPFNQYLDSLH
-452 ESNQAKSRF
+452 ENNQTKSRF

-478 TQTSDTEK
+478 TQTNDADK
-486 QMAIMSDVQEIV
+486 QMAIMGDVQEIV
-498 GADMPLVT
+498 GAEMPLVT
-506 VFNNPRWY
+506 VFNNPNWY

-521 TGFFNAD
+521 AGFFNAD

-539 NPARLL
+539 NPARLI
-545 HLLALRPVE
+545 HLLSLRPVE

>member
-1 MKLTVTAGLLASAS
+1 MKLTVTAGLLASVAI
-15 AALWATTAQAEE
+15 WTTAAQAEE

-41 ENFNPFNQTTTAPS
+41 ENFNPFNQTTAAPS
-55 VLHFM
+55 VLDFM
-60 YEPLIIFNAL
+60 YEPLIIFNAM

-75 VYRLATGHDYSE
+75 IYRLATAYEYSE
-87 DLSSIT
+87 DLSTIT

-102 SDGEAFDADDVVTSF
+102 SDGEAFDADDVVKSF
-117 ELALGNPA
+117 ELALSDPA
-125 LDSVGMAQM
+125 LDSVGMAQT

-142 AQTVRFNLST
+142 AQTVRFTLST

-164 PIVPDHIWSKID
+164 PVVPEHIWSAVA
-176 DPVTFTNPDPV
+176 DPVTFTNPNPV

-196 RFTPQEYIQCRND
+196 RFTPQEYVQCRNT
-209 NYWDAESLHVDC
+209 NYWDAESLKVDC

-233 LAAASNGELDWMG
+233 LAAAANGELDWMG

-277 MNFEAP
+277 MNFEAK
-283 EEGDRAAFNNVDFRR
+283 EAGDKAAFNDVAFRR

-332 SWNNPEVDEKF
+332 SWNNPEVDDKF
-343 GAFTQYDLDGARALL
+343 GAFTQYDIEGAKALL
-358 AEAGFKDIDGDGFV
+358 AEAGYKDIDGDGFV
-372 ETPEGAQIDLEVIVP
+372 ESPTGEPIDLEVIVP

-406 VGIRANV
+406 AGIKANV

-440 ATPFNQYLDSLH
+440 PTPFNQYLDSLH
-452 ESNQAKSRF
+452 ENNQTKSRF

-478 TQTSDTEK
+478 TQTNDADK
-486 QMAIMSDVQEIV
+486 QMAIMGDVQEIV
-498 GADMPLVT
+498 GAEMPLVT
-506 VFNNPRWY
+506 VFNNPNWY

-539 NPARLL
+539 NPARLI
-545 HLLALRPVE
+545 HLLSLRPVE

>member
-1 MKLTVTAGLLASAS
+1 MKLKASAGLLASVAI
-15 AALWATTAQAEE
+15 WTTTAQAEE
-27 TVLSAL
+27 TVLTAL
-33 PEQVTAWV
+33 PDQVTAWV
-41 ENFNPFNQTTTAPS
+41 ENFNPFNQTTAAPS
-55 VLHFM
+55 VMHFM

-75 VYRLATGHDYSE
+75 IYRLATAFDYAD
-87 DLSSIT
+87 DLGSIT
-93 VTLREGVEW
+93 VTLRDGVKW
-102 SDGEAFDADDVVTSF
+102 SDGEAFTADDVIKSF
-117 ELALGNPA
+117 DLALSNLA

-134 LSGVEKID
+134 LSSVEKLD
-142 AQTVRFNLST
+142 DKTVRFNLAK
-152 PSSQAM
+152 PSSQGM

-164 PIVPDHIWSKID
+164 PIVPEHIWSGVD

-196 RFTPQEYIQCRND
+196 RFTPQEYTQCRNA
-209 NYWDAESLHVDC
+209 NYWDGDSLKVDC

-233 LAAASNGELDWMG
+233 LAAAANGELDWMG
-246 SFLPDIEN
+246 SFLPDIDN
-254 TYVAKDPEHHSYW
+254 TFVARDPEHHSYW
-267 LPGGSLVAFY
+267 LPGGSQVAFY

-283 EEGDRAAFNNVDFRR
+283 EAGDKAAFNDVNFRR
-298 AVSMAFDREAMVEI
+298 AISMAFDREAMVEI

-332 SWNNPEVDEKF
+332 AWNNAEVDEKF
-343 GAFTQYDLDGARALL
+343 GGFTQYDIDGAKALL

-372 ETPEGAQIDLEVIVP
+372 ETPDGEQIDLEVIVP

-406 VGIRANV
+406 VGIKASV
-413 STPESA
+413 ATPEAA

-426 NGDYDM
+426 TGEYDM

-452 ESNQAKSRF
+452 KNNQAKSRF
-461 AASRYYNAE
+461 AASRYYNDE
-470 LSGLLDAF
+470 LSDLLDKF
-478 TQTSDTEK
+478 TQTSDTEM
-486 QMAIMSDVQEIV
+486 QMEIMAEVQEIV
-498 GADMPLVT
+498 GEEVPLAY

-539 NPARLL
+539 NPARLV
-545 HLLALRPVE
+545 HLLNLRPAE

>member
-1 MKLTVTAGLLASAS
+1 MKFTATAGLLASV
-15 AALWATTAQAEE
+15 ALWTTAVQAEE
-27 TVLSAL
+27 TVVSAL

-41 ENFNPFNQTTTAPS
+41 KNFNPFNQTTAAPS
-55 VLHFM
+55 VMHFM

-75 VYRLATGHDYSE
+75 IYRLATAFEYSD
-87 DLSSIT
+87 DLSTIT
-93 VTLREGVEW
+93 VTLRDGVEW
-102 SDGEAFDADDVVTSF
+102 SDGEAFSADDVVNSF
-117 ELALGNPA
+117 ELALNNVA
-125 LDSVGMAQM
+125 LDSVGMSNM
-134 LSGVEKID
+134 LSSVEKID
-142 AQTVRFNLST
+142 DQTVQFNLST

-164 PIVPDHIWSKID
+164 PIVPEHIWSDIA

-209 NYWDAESLHVDC
+209 NYWDAESLKVDC

-233 LAAASNGELDWMG
+233 LAAAANGELDWMG

-254 TYVAKDPEHHSYW
+254 TFVAKDPEHHRYW

-277 MNFEAP
+277 MNFEATDA
-283 EEGDRAAFNNVDFRR
+283 GDSAAFNNVDFRR
-298 AVSMAFDREAMVEI
+298 AVSMSFDREAMVEI

-332 SWNNPEVDEKF
+332 SWNNPEVEDKF
-343 GAFTQYDLDGARALL
+343 GGFTQYDVEGARALL
-358 AEAGFKDIDGDGFV
+358 AEAGFEDTDGDGFV
-372 ETPEGAQIDLEVIVP
+372 ESPAGEQIDIEVIVP

-392 WVNSCQ
+392 WVNSSQ

-406 VGIRANV
+406 AGIKANV

-419 VWTEKLI
+419 IWTEKLI
-426 NGDYDM
+426 KGDYDM

-452 ESNQAKSRF
+452 EINQAKSRF
-461 AASRYYNAE
+461 AASRYYNEE

-486 QMAIMSDVQEIV
+486 QMAIMADVQKIV
-498 GADMPLVT
+498 GEEMPLAY

-521 TGFFNAD
+521 TGFFSAE
-528 NPVANPVVHKT
+528 NPVANPVAHKT
-539 NPARLL
+539 NPARLM

>member
-1 MKLTVTAGLLASAS
+1 MKLTVTAGLLASVAI
-15 AALWATTAQAEE
+15 WTTAAQAEE

-41 ENFNPFNQTTTAPS
+41 ENFNPFNQTTAAPS
-55 VLHFM
+55 VLDFM
-60 YEPLIIFNAL
+60 YEPLIIFNAM

-75 VYRLATGHDYSE
+75 IYRLATAYEYSE
-87 DLSSIT
+87 DLSTIT
-93 VTLREGVEW
+93 VTLRDGVEW
-102 SDGEAFDADDVVTSF
+102 SDGEGFDADDVVKSF
-117 ELALGNPA
+117 DLALGNPA

-134 LSGVEKID
+134 LSSVEKVD
-142 AQTVRFNLST
+142 AKTVKFNLST

-158 YQIVRV
+158 FQIVRV
-164 PIVPDHIWSKID
+164 PIVPEHIWSAVS

-187 GSGPLTEIR
+187 GTGPLTEIR
-196 RFTPQEYIQCRND
+196 RFTPQEYVQCRNT
-209 NYWDAESLHVDC
+209 NYWDAESLKVDC

-233 LAAASNGELDWMG
+233 LAAAANGELDWMG

-277 MNFEAP
+277 MNFEAK
-283 EEGDRAAFNNVDFRR
+283 EAGDKAAFNDVAFRR

-332 SWNNPEVDEKF
+332 AWNNPEVDDKF
-343 GAFTQYDLDGARALL
+343 GTFTQYDIEGAKAML

-372 ETPEGAQIDLEVIVP
+372 ETPAGEPIDLEVIVP

-406 VGIRANV
+406 AGIKANV

-452 ESNQAKSRF
+452 EINQAKSRF
-461 AASRYYNAE
+461 AASRYYNDE

-478 TQTSDTEK
+478 TQTSDAEK
-486 QMAIMSDVQEIV
+486 QMAIMGDVQKIV
-498 GADMPLVT
+498 GEDMPLAY

-539 NPARLL
+539 NPARLI
-545 HLLALRPVE
+545 HLLSLRPVE

>member
-1 MKLTVTAGLLASAS
+1 MKLTVTAGLLASVAI
-15 AALWATTAQAEE
+15 WTTAAQAEE

-41 ENFNPFNQTTTAPS
+41 ENFNPFNQTTAAPS
-55 VLHFM
+55 VLDFM
-60 YEPLIIFNAL
+60 YEPLIIFNAM

-75 VYRLATGHDYSE
+75 IYRLATAYEYSE
-87 DLSSIT
+87 DLSTIT
-93 VTLREGVEW
+93 VTLREGVKW
-102 SDGEAFDADDVVTSF
+102 SDGEAFDADDVVKSF
-117 ELALGNPA
+117 ELALSDPA
-125 LDSVGMAQM
+125 LDSVGMAQT
-134 LSGVEKID
+134 LAGVEKID
-142 AQTVRFNLST
+142 AQTVRFTLTT

-164 PIVPDHIWSKID
+164 PVVPEHIWSAVA
-176 DPVTFTNPDPV
+176 DPVTFTNPNPV

-196 RFTPQEYIQCRND
+196 RFTPQEYVQCRNT
-209 NYWDAESLHVDC
+209 NYWDAESLKVDC

-233 LAAASNGELDWMG
+233 LAAAANGELDWMG

-267 LPGGSLVAFY
+267 LPGGSMVAFY
-277 MNFEAP
+277 MNFEAH
-283 EEGDRAAFNNVDFRR
+283 EAGDKAAFNDVAFRR

-332 SWNNPEVDEKF
+332 SWNNPEVDDKF
-343 GAFTQYDLDGARALL
+343 GAFTQYDIEGAKALL
-358 AEAGFKDIDGDGFV
+358 AEAGYKDIDGDGFV
-372 ETPEGAQIDLEVIVP
+372 ETPAGEPIDLEVIVP

-406 VGIRANV
+406 AGIKANV

-440 ATPFNQYLDSLH
+440 PTPFNQYLDSLH
-452 ESNQAKSRF
+452 ENNQTKSRF

-478 TQTSDTEK
+478 TQTSDAEK
-486 QMAIMSDVQEIV
+486 QMAIMGDVQEIV
-498 GADMPLVT
+498 GAEMPLVT
-506 VFNNPRWY
+506 VFNNPNWY

-539 NPARLL
+539 NPARLI
-545 HLLALRPVE
+545 HLLSLRPVQ